1 MFENYFGELAAL
13 ATALFWTFSAI
24 AFESAGKKVGS
35 LSVNLIRLII
45 GFAFLSIYSFFV
57 RGLIFPTDATTENWT
72 WLLLSGTVGF
82 VIGDLCLFQAYVVIG
97 SRISMLILSLT
108 PAITALLGWI
118 ILGEK
123 LSWMNILGMTIVLIG
138 ILLVIVRKNDNS
150 STLNKKTKI
159 NYPIAGILLAL
170 GGAFGQ
176 GLGMV
181 LSKKGMV
188 GYDPFASNQIR
199 TIAGIIG
206 FIIVLTIF
214 KRWPFFV
221 KAVKNRQAMT
231 SISIGAFF
239 GAFLGVSFSLM
250 AVKYTDTGIAATLMS
265 IRPVLI
271 IPFAITFFK
280 DKVALK
286 EIIGAAIAVTGV
298 VIFFI

>member
-1 MFENYFGELAAL
+1 MFENYFGEIAAL

-45 GFAFLSIYSFFV
+45 GFAFLSIYSFFA
-57 RGLIFPTDATTENWT
+57 RGLLFPTDATTENWT

-118 ILGEK
+118 VLGEK
-123 LSWMNILGMTIVLIG
+123 LSWMNILGMTIVLTG
-138 ILLVIVRKNDNS
+138 ILLVIVRKNNNS
-150 STLNKKTKI
+150 STDKKTNI

-181 LSKKGMV
+181 LSKKGMA

-206 FIIVLTIF
+206 FIVVLTIF
-214 KRWPFFV
+214 KRWPFFA
-221 KAVKNRQAMT
+221 KAVKNRKAMT

-239 GAFLGVSFSLM
+239 GAFLGVSFSLI

-280 DKVALK
+280 EKVTLK